1 MARKTIC
8 PGCEG
13 EEMVVEIIPG
23 PKTQQTCPDCKLA
36 LVDGRVI
43 NEPEEG
49 TCSQRALEKL
59 GICRDASALK
69 KEVELDARLAQAKAA
84 PKQ

>member
-1 MARKTIC
+1 MKTIC
-8 PGCEG
+8 PGCG
-13 EEMVVEIIPG
+13 SEEMEVQTIPG

-49 TCSQRALEKL
+49 TCTQGALAQL
-59 GICRDASALK
+59 GICRDAVALK
-69 KEVELDARLAQAKAA
+69 KEVEMEERLKSAKAQ
-84 PKQ
+84 PK

>member
-1 MARKTIC
+1 MALKTVC
-8 PGCEG
+8 PGCG
-13 EEMVVEIIPG
+13 SEEMEINTIPG

-49 TCSQRALEKL
+49 KCSQRALAAL
-59 GICRDASALK
+59 GICRDSKALK
-69 KEVELDARLAQAKAA
+69 VEEDAEAK
-84 PKQ
+84 KG